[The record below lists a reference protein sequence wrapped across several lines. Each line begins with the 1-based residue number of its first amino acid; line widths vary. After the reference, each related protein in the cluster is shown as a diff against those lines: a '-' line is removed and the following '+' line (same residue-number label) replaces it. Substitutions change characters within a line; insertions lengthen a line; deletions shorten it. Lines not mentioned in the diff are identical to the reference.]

1 MISNHMKKTIAIV
14 LVVHAAILVMI
25 WGGLSTLGAAALLM
39 VPFLGTCTWFAYQK
53 GRDYK
58 PNRRRSKAEERPLTP
73 AACMFR
79 G

>member
-1 MISNHMKKTIAIV
+1 MKKTIAIV
-14 LVVHAAILVMI
+14 LAVHAAVLLLI
-25 WGGLSTLGAAALLM
+25 WGGLSTLGTATCLM
-39 VPFLGTCTWFAYQK
+39 VPVLGTCTWIAYQK

-73 AACMFR
+73 VACMFR